1 MSTLLQ
7 YFCVDNFISGAV
19 MFLRFLT
26 DSFSPD
32 HIHSL
37 WRFQTPGRTLR
48 ISLHVIRR
56 RRIPVR
62 WEFTPGLDPSE
73 RQ

>member
-1 MSTLLQ
+1 MEPNYIAIGISLSILLQ

-32 HIHSL
+32 HIQSL
-37 WRFQTPGRTLR
+37 WRFTTPGRNLR

-56 RRIPVR
+56 RSIPI
-62 WEFTPGLDPSE
+62 
-73 RQ
+73 